1 MPTPHYY
8 FCCLGPA
15 AEPDD
20 DKKRLGYVS
29 LLGQEKVWPC
39 YHCRSLKKIDFLLA
53 SAAEWATPCNQLR
66 CTPAPLPVLD

>member
-15 AEPDD
+15 AEHDD

-29 LLGQEKVWPC
+29 LLGARAREGMALLSLQEPQK
-39 YHCRSLKKIDFLLA
+39 
-53 SAAEWATPCNQLR
+53 N
-66 CTPAPLPVLD
+66 